1 MKKLL
6 AGLLF
11 AFSSA
16 VAAQA
21 FTPVEGHYYDP
32 DQSGTG
38 YDIQVQNGQMVVAIY
53 SYNVDGSAQWY
64 LVICPL
70 LKDKSCTG
78 SLQRYAGG
86 QSIGGG
92 YEPARRDG
100 TDGTAVFKWLSES
113 KLSVA
118 LPMKN
123 GATIVPLAWGYA
135 GAKALLGDWAFV
147 AFRPDGSTVSTPVI
161 SFVKTS
167 GNQVSTADGLTYC
180 VALPAALYN
189 CAIVDAKAIVA
200 SWTFKLTA
208 NAARGTT
215 GNTLDGDIIVQG
227 WRLNPGADPLPP
239 EVTPLD

>member
-1 MKKLL
+1 MKKYL

-11 AFSSA
+11 AVAGA
-16 VAAQA
+16 VGAQS

-70 LKDKSCTG
+70 EKDKTCVGT
-78 SLQRYAGG
+78 LRRWHNG

-92 YEPARRDG
+92 YEPAKPDGNDG
-100 TDGTAVFKWLSES
+100 TVVFKWLSES

-123 GATIVPLAWGYA
+123 GATIVPLSWGYT
-135 GAKALLGDWAFV
+135 GAKELLGDWVFI

-161 SFVKTS
+161 HFTKTS

-180 VALPAALYN
+180 VALPASVFN
-189 CAIVDAKAIVA
+189 CAIVDNKALVA

-208 NAARGTT
+208 NAGRGVT
-215 GNTLDGDIIVQG
+215 GNSLDSDIVVQG
-227 WRLNPGADPLPP
+227 WRLNPGVDPLPP
-239 EVTPLD
+239 VVNPL